1 MCDIKSS
8 DGAYLIIKKGDL
20 GAVKISLG
28 EKYDFVNYNNIID
41 DSSNKKRYNLPD
53 IFKEIIPREHWNGK
67 KRVLIVI
74 DQYGWAFDFGARG
87 IKKYSKFNCTIK
99 KHDKVTDKDIRTS
112 DVIFFMC
119 SAMWFAVKK
128 KHAKA
133 LLENRNDVLYCVGLR
148 ASHVEGNEHIPPDNL
163 IDVIGCISKEN
174 YAFTNNLEKNV
185 FKTNRKTY
193 LTHSAVNHKIF
204 KPKRGKLF
212 KRKLIVGW
220 VGNKKRKVKRTH
232 LLPSLDFIV
241 KIKSDYGPKHFTLE
255 RSQQPMVEFYH
266 SIDVLVNLS
275 ISEGMPQPV
284 LEAMASG
291 LPVIVTSTGAM
302 SELIGRRWVI
312 PSNLSDSDTIKK
324 VNKRLQ
330 LLNNNPK
337 LRKKVGKR
345 NRRMI
350 LNKWSWKKVIKK
362 YDEMFEGK

>member
-163 IDVIGCISKEN
+163 IDVIGCISKTIVDSLRNRLSLLVLTVHLKDGVEMSVIRPLKLKN
-174 YAFTNNLEKNV
+174 LSCIIILLSNQKTFSPLRVLSIPLKNSNLRPFMLASIECSKGSFLSRWQNRLNIRPARCSKGRDCSRLRAAF
-185 FKTNRKTY
+185 
-193 LTHSAVNHKIF
+193 
-204 KPKRGKLF
+204 
-212 KRKLIVGW
+212 
-220 VGNKKRKVKRTH
+220 
-232 LLPSLDFIV
+232 
-241 KIKSDYGPKHFTLE
+241 HFTISSVAFFIL
-255 RSQQPMVEFYH
+255 H
-266 SIDVLVNLS
+266 SRMNSL
-275 ISEGMPQPV
+275 
-284 LEAMASG
+284 AS
-291 LPVIVTSTGAM
+291 LCFNS
-302 SELIGRRWVI
+302 
-312 PSNLSDSDTIKK
+312 PSFIRFK
-324 VNKRLQ
+324 
-330 LLNNNPK
+330 
-337 LRKKVGKR
+337 
-345 NRRMI
+345 I
-350 LNKWSWKKVIKK
+350 
-362 YDEMFEGK
+362 